1 MIKEVK
7 WNDRFNIGVESID
20 KAHHKLFSI
29 VDKLINLNETETKQ
43 EHACR
48 EGVKYF
54 KSYTLKHFADEEA
67 YMQSIGYS
75 GYAVHKSLHDNL
87 RDNTLPALE
96 AELEEHNYSPESVQ
110 HFVGICVG
118 WLNGHIMI
126 EDRAI
131 TGKAFNKWVM
141 QPSEDELAAL
151 EKAILQTLQNL
162 FRVQPQ
168 MVSDHYSGEEFAL
181 GNTLCYRL
189 NYRNQ
194 KGELLQVY
202 LTYEERLILEI
213 LGGLLGKQI
222 TRTDKTVIYAMKM
235 LSQQFMDIIKKHF
248 LLPDTYQ
255 LEKNDLLTFEQ
266 LLRTFEKEYPPYSL
280 LFSTGGK
287 GYFAFCIRGRHL
299 IPSQNKTTQTP

>member
-1 MIKEVK
+1 MMKEVK
-7 WNDRFNIGVESID
+7 WNDQFNIGVESID

-29 VDKLINLNETETKQ
+29 VGKLINLNETEAKQ

-54 KSYTLKHFADEEA
+54 KSYTIQHFADEEA

-75 GYAVHKSLHDNL
+75 GYAVHKRLHDDL
-87 RDNTLPALE
+87 RDKTLPALE
-96 AELEEHNYSPESVQ
+96 AELEKRNYSPEAVQ

-131 TGKAFNKWVM
+131 TGRTSNKWVI
-141 QPSEDELAAL
+141 QPSDNELTSL
-151 EKAILQTLQNL
+151 EKASIQTLQRL

-168 MVSDHYSGEEFAL
+168 VISEHYGGEVFSL

-194 KGELLQVY
+194 KGELLQAY
-202 LTYEERLILEI
+202 LTYEERLILQI
-213 LGGLLGKQI
+213 LGELLGKQI
-222 TRTDKTVIYAMKM
+222 SHADKTVIYAMKM
-235 LSQQFMDIIKKHF
+235 LSQQFMALIKKQF
-248 LLPDTYQ
+248 ELPDEYQ
-255 LEKNDLLTFEQ
+255 LEKNDLLTFDQ

-280 LFSTGGK
+280 LFSTDGK
-287 GYFAFCIRGRHL
+287 GYFAFCIRGQHL
-299 IPSQNKTTQTP
+299 IPSQNKQTE